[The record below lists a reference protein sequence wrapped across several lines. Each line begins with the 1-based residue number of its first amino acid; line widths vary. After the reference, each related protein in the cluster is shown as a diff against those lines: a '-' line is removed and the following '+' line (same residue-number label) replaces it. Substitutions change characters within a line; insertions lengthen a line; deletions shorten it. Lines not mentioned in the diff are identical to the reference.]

1 MKKLNSEERF
11 LIRILVLVAIG
22 LMFVAYGHY
31 MEKHIMQN
39 LTIENVTGNAVYI
52 GYEGDIHYYSYN

>member
-11 LIRILVLVAIG
+11 LVRVLALVIIG

-31 MEKHIMQN
+31 MEKHIIEN
-39 LTIENVTGNAVYI
+39 LTIENVTENSVTI
-52 GYEGDIHYYSYN
+52 GYDGDVYYYLYN

>member
-11 LIRILVLVAIG
+11 LIHILVLVAIG
-22 LMFVAYGHY
+22 LMFIVYGHY

-39 LTIENVTGNAVYI
+39 LTIENVTENAVCINY
-52 GYEGDIHYYSYN
+52 GGEVHEYLYN